1 MCMPRGLPARCRA
14 GRWLPPLQRRDDDPL
29 AAPAA
34 TMATFVQKTTRVR
47 TSTTDDAM
55 FYAGELSRATADRY
69 LDPATLCGQSPGTRR
84 PRIGPLPVEPP
95 PVIVDSGRGD
105 RHNPPPSP
113 GHHRRSAVHDGP
125 LARQAGRLESVPRKG
140 RTASVK
146 QTHAPLRATRA
157 GSSDDPA
164 SRGRTTLP
172 NEREDGIDIDGF
184 DQVVLES
191 RL

>member
-1 MCMPRGLPARCRA
+1 MPVGGSRRSSDETMIRWPPQPPRWPPSCRRPRGS
-14 GRWLPPLQRRDDDPL
+14 GPPPR
-29 AAPAA
+29 
-34 TMATFVQKTTRVR
+34 
-47 TSTTDDAM
+47 DDAM

-84 PRIGPLPVEPP
+84 PRIGPLRVEPP

>member
-1 MCMPRGLPARCRA
+1 
-14 GRWLPPLQRRDDDPL
+14 
-29 AAPAA
+29 
-34 TMATFVQKTTRVR
+34 
-47 TSTTDDAM
+47 M

-95 PVIVDSGRGD
+95 PVIVDSGGGD
-105 RHNPPPSP
+105 RHNLPPSP

-146 QTHAPLRATRA
+146 QTHALLRATGACLERDRPDRRKTLLASLTDSRSIHSPPPAGGEWIDRA
-157 GSSDDPA
+157 TKSGKHERPSHHPRGSPYSD
-164 SRGRTTLP
+164 T
-172 NEREDGIDIDGF
+172 
-184 DQVVLES
+184 Q
-191 RL
+191 